1 MKSSNDRR
9 ASGETLVVGEI
20 VGVHGLR
27 GALKIRSYADS
38 PTLFE
43 AGLTVYLE
51 RPDGP
56 VQTRTVAWAKPH
68 GKGLLLAIE
77 GVADRE
83 TAEGLIGSRLAVA
96 LAMLPEL
103 EEDTFYWFEL
113 IGMSVYSRQGQYL
126 GVVEDIIPTGSNDVY
141 VVRDGEKELLVPA
154 LASVV
159 QIVDTDRRRMKVDL
173 PEGL

>member
-9 ASGETLVVGEI
+9 PAGETLLVGEI

-38 PTLFE
+38 PALFE
-43 AGLTVYLE
+43 AGLKFYLE
-51 RPDGP
+51 SPDGH
-56 VQTRTVAWAKPH
+56 VQACSVAWAKPH

-83 TAEGLIGSRLAVA
+83 VAEGLIGSRLAVERA
-96 LAMLPEL
+96 TLPDL
-103 EEDTFYWFEL
+103 EEGTFYWFEL
-113 IGMSVYSRQGQYL
+113 IGMSVYTRQDQYL
-126 GVVEDIIPTGSNDVY
+126 GVVENIIPTGSNDVY
-141 VVRDGEKELLVPA
+141 VVRDGETEILVPA

-159 QIVDTDRRRMKVDL
+159 QIVDTDQRRMEVDL